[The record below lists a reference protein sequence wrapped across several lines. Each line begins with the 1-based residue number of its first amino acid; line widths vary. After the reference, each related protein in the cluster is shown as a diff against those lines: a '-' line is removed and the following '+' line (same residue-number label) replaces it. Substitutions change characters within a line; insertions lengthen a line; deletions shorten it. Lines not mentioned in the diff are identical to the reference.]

1 MYNRLKKSGVY
12 LAAIAV
18 LVLVLVPP
26 AIARDDGGDIVG
38 MDVRANYGGGLV
50 GKVEDVRGSD
60 VIIDLKEGSDVIVP
74 RSSLSVN
81 RENGYV
87 LFEGSKHA
95 LYNMYDSQRGYYRG
109 SDRDRDYSRDGYPGD
124 RDRERG
130 YYRGRD
136 RDRDYSRDDRDRDY
150 SRDGYS
156 GDRDRYNDDYRDRDD
171 YRNRDEGGFGG
182 LLDQFLN

>member
-1 MYNRLKKSGVY
+1 MCRALRKSGVF

-18 LVLVLVPP
+18 FVLLPVSS
-26 AIARDDGGDIVG
+26 AMARDDGGDIVG
-38 MDVRANYGGGLV
+38 MDVRANYNGGLV

-60 VIIDLKEGSDVIVP
+60 VIIDLKEGSDVTVP

-87 LFEGSKHA
+87 LFEGSKRS
-95 LYNMYDSQRGYYRG
+95 LYNMYDSQRGYYR
-109 SDRDRDYSRDGYPGD
+109 DR
-124 RDRERG
+124 
-130 YYRGRD
+130 
-136 RDRDYSRDDRDRDY
+136 DRDRDY

-156 GDRDRYNDDYRDRDD
+156 RDRDRERGYYRDRDRDYPRDDNYRDRDRDRDYSRDDHYRDRDRDRDD
-171 YRNRDEGGFGG
+171 YRKREEGGFGG